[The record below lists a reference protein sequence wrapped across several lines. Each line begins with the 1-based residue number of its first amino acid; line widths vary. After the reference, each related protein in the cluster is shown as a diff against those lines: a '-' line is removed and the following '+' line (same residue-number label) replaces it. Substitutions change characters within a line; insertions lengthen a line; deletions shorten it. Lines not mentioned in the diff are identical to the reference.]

1 MLSCQYEQKSLRIYS
16 SPLLNQCHEELG
28 RSEDKR
34 LHMYDFSAVVNLFA
48 HLVQHCIFKLCH
60 DKKKKHVSNCF
71 NKCIFISCLLLLI
84 LFVRCKVGFC
94 IGGMFQMR

>member
-1 MLSCQYEQKSLRIYS
+1 MLSCQYGQKSLRIYS

-60 DKKKKHVSNCF
+60 DKKKNTFQIALTNAFLSHVCF
-71 NKCIFISCLLLLI
+71 C
-84 LFVRCKVGFC
+84 
-94 IGGMFQMR
+94 